1 MPGQHRSESK
11 SYGAVITT
19 IIVII
24 LVIAAIVWWLFYHK
38 DDAVEGTQAE
48 NTCEH
53 TVVLPV
59 AEQYPGAADMF
70 LRDFSAECVTPELV
84 DSPAQAA
91 LYVGVDSPA
100 TDALLAQQGRSR
112 IPGEAQPVGS
122 TPVGLSAPEQIT
134 AEVDPQSVFYG
145 SDPAIAQAAALALT
159 HDPEAAQAL
168 LLRDSEAPAPEDP
181 SVPVAATE
189 ATNPEG
195 RVWSPLP
202 DAEVTFSAL
211 ALNPRE
217 GIPQEATDA
226 AVSAAYPQPQEQEG
240 QPEQPAAAQ
249 TLFLLDTS
257 ENMAPQFDSARDALA
272 AEAQALAQPVSLWN
286 YSSPL
291 NPGVT
296 RPWRDNVPFGP
307 AQEIT
312 PVLQG
317 FGTGGIPLTR
327 TSVLAALRTAA
338 EQAQATGQPARV
350 VLFTSGTAPEDLDD
364 AAFGRQLA
372 SALENPQVS
381 LEVVQVGDRVD
392 PILHE
397 QADSIRSL

>member
-11 SYGAVITT
+11 SYGATITT

-38 DDAVEGTQAE
+38 DDSAETTQAE
-48 NTCEH
+48 GCEN

-91 LYVGVDSPA
+91 LYVGMDTPA
-100 TDALLAQQGRSR
+100 TDALLAEQGRSR
-112 IPGEAQPVGS
+112 IPGQAQTVGS
-122 TPVGLSAPEQIT
+122 TPVGLSTPQPDT
-134 AEVDPQSVFYG
+134 TEVDPQAVFYG
-145 SDPAIAQAAALALT
+145 PDPAVAHAAALALT
-159 HDPEAAQAL
+159 QDPAAAQAL
-168 LLRDSEAPAPEDP
+168 TSRDAQAPAPEDP
-181 SVPVAATE
+181 AVPLAVTAT
-189 ATNPEG
+189 TNPEG
-195 RVWSPLP
+195 RSFTPLP
-202 DAEVTFSAL
+202 DAELTFAAIAL
-211 ALNPRE
+211 SPQE
-217 GIPQEATDA
+217 GISQEAIDA
-226 AVSAAYPQPQEQEG
+226 ATAAAYPAA
-240 QPEQPAAAQ
+240 PEQAEQQEAAAQ

-257 ENMAPQFDSARDALA
+257 ERMAPQIDAARAALT
-272 AEAQALAQPVSLWN
+272 AEAQATGQPVALWN

-307 AQEIT
+307 AEEIT

-317 FGTGGIPLTR
+317 FGTDGIPLTR

-338 EQAQATGQPARV
+338 EQAQATGQPTRV

-381 LEVVQVGDRVD
+381 LEVVQVGDQVD
-392 PILHE
+392 QVLSE
-397 QADSIRSL
+397 QADATRNL

>member
-1 MPGQHRSESK
+1 M
-11 SYGAVITT
+11 ITT
-19 IIVII
+19 VIVII

-38 DDAVEGTQAE
+38 DDSADNPQAE
-48 NTCEH
+48 GTCEH

-70 LRDFSAECVTPELV
+70 LRDFSAECVNPELV

-100 TDALLAQQGRSR
+100 TDALLAEQGRSR
-112 IPGEAQPVGS
+112 VPGEAQPVGS
-122 TPVGLSAPEQIT
+122 TPVGLSTPQPST
-134 AEVDPQSVFYG
+134 AEVDPQTVFYG
-145 SDPAIAQAAALALT
+145 PDAAVAQAAALALT
-159 HDPEAAQAL
+159 HDADAAQAL
-168 LLRDSEAPAPEDP
+168 AERDVQAPAPEDP
-181 SVPVAATE
+181 TVPLAVTAT
-189 ATNPEG
+189 TNPEG
-195 RVWSPLP
+195 RAFTPLP
-202 DAEVTFSAL
+202 EAELTFVAL
-211 ALNPRE
+211 ALNPQE
-217 GIPQEATDA
+217 GISQEAIDA
-226 AVSAAYPQPQEQEG
+226 AVAAASPQA
-240 QPEQPAAAQ
+240 QPEQEVQQAAPQ

-257 ENMAPQFDSARDALA
+257 EGMAPQLDAARAALT
-272 AEAQALAQPVSLWN
+272 AEAQANGQPVALWN

-307 AQEIT
+307 AQDIE

-338 EQAQATGQPARV
+338 EQAQSTGQPTRV

-364 AAFGRQLA
+364 AAFSRQLT

-381 LEVVQVGDRVD
+381 LEVVQVDDQVD
-392 PILHE
+392 QILND
-397 QADSIRSL
+397 QADSTRNL